1 MNSDL
6 FFILKVG
13 FGQLL
18 SKNWPL
24 SSLQTWPPRSWPPP
38 LHLPFETNFLKG
50 NMNNCTHL

>member
-24 SSLQTWPPRSWPPP
+24 SSCKPGLPGVGLLLCTC
-38 LHLPFETNFLKG
+38 HLKPTSLRG
-50 NMNNCTHL
+50 I